1 MNWAIFPLLFGQNYG
16 KIWSRM
22 KSNTLCR
29 GRAESSDKLMLA
41 ITYRVVNRINEED
54 RVHFVQRTVLP
65 LFHNFRFKG

>member
-1 MNWAIFPLLFGQNYG
+1 
-16 KIWSRM
+16 M